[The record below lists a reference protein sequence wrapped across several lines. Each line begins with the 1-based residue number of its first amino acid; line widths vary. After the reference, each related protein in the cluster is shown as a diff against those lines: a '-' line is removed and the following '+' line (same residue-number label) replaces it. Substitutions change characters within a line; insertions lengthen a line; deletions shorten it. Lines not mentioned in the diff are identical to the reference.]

1 MNEKINNLLRALAEA
16 LGPHLPSQ
24 DAFNADA
31 ITEALEQYDFTDI
44 VENIISEGCVVG
56 DQIERE
62 IRDSDDILSK
72 DNVEDMIRDAI
83 GNLEVEITQRY

>member
-1 MNEKINNLLRALAEA
+1 MNESIDNLLKALAEA

-31 ITEALEQYDFTDI
+31 ITEALEQYDFVDI
-44 VENIISEGCVVG
+44 VENIITEGCIVG
-56 DQIERE
+56 DQVERE
-62 IRDSDDILSK
+62 IENNGDIINK

-83 GNLEVEITQRY
+83 GNIEVEITQRY

>member
-1 MNEKINNLLRALAEA
+1 MNESINNLLRALAEA

-62 IRDSDDILSK
+62 IRDSDDIISK

>member
-1 MNEKINNLLRALAEA
+1 MNEKINNLLKALAEA
-16 LGPHLPSQ
+16 LGPYLPSQ
-24 DAFNADA
+24 DAFNTDA
-31 ITEALEQYDFTDI
+31 LAEALDQCDLTDI
-44 VENIISEGCVVG
+44 VENIISEGCIVG

>member
-62 IRDSDDILSK
+62 IRDSDDIISK

>member
-1 MNEKINNLLRALAEA
+1 MNESIDNLLKALAEA

-24 DAFNADA
+24 DWVDADA

-44 VENIISEGCVVG
+44 VENIITEGCVVG

-62 IRDSDDILSK
+62 IQNSDDIIIK
-72 DNVEDMIRDAI
+72 ENVEDMIRDAI
-83 GNLEVEITQRY
+83 GNIEVEITQRY